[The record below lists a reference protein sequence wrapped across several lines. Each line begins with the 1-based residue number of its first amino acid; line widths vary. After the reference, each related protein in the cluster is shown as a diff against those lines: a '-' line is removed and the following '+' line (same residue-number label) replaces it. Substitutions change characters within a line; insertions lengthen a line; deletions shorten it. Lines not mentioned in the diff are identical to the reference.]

1 MKMRVTV
8 FLPILA
14 VIVSVNTA
22 LVAAQTPAQTPAPGS
37 GQATDPKSTRILGEV
52 VSIDTAARQITLKT
66 TEGKSAT
73 VKYDEKTLFRRV
85 PAGETT
91 LDKAV
96 NIVAGDVGLG
106 DRVIARGVV
115 SGDSVIARSLVVV
128 SQADLAQKKQRERDE
143 WKRRGVAGIVTA
155 LNPATKE
162 ITISV
167 RPQPATGPLIISAGG
182 EVQFRRYAP
191 ESVRFSDA
199 VESNFAALKV
209 GDQLRAL
216 GNMSTDGAHFVP
228 EKIVS
233 ATFQMIGGKI
243 TAVNTGTGEI
253 TVSDIQ
259 TQRPVTIVLN
269 KDSMMR
275 RLTPELLTMLEQQA
289 KPSTTSTRAHVEG
302 AGASVQER
310 IENLPPLAIADLKT
324 GDAVLISS
332 IKGANPARTTA
343 VMLAAGVESY
353 LKKQATR
360 PGFTLDLV
368 LPGAF

>member
-1 MKMRVTV
+1 MKKRARVI
-8 FLPILA
+8 LPILA
-14 VIVSVNTA
+14 AIVSVNTA
-22 LVAAQTPAQTPAPGS
+22 LVSAQTPTPGG
-37 GQATDPKSTRILGEV
+37 GQAADPKSSRILGEV
-52 VSIDTAARQITLKT
+52 MVIDTAARQITLKT
-66 TEGKSAT
+66 TDGKNAT

-85 PAGETT
+85 PAGEIT

-96 NIVAGDVGLG
+96 NITPGDVGLG
-106 DRVIARGVV
+106 DRVIARGSV
-115 SGDSVIARSLVVV
+115 SGDSIMARSLVVV

-143 WKRRGVAGIVTA
+143 WKHRGVAGIITA

-167 RPQPATGPLIISAGG
+167 RSQPATAPLIISAGG

-216 GNMSTDGAHFVP
+216 GNMSTDGSHFVP

-289 KPSTTSTRAHVEG
+289 KPSTPSTRAHVEG
-302 AGASVQER
+302 AGVSVQER